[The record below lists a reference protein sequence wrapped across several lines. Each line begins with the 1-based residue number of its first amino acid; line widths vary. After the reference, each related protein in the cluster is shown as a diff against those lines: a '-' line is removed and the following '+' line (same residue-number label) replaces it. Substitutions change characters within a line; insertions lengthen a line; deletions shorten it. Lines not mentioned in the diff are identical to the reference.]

1 MSLFLDGRINGLLLI
16 IESGLIK
23 EWTNSLITSLSFSIV
38 IFEICSSSLISF
50 FVGSS
55 LIVNDY
61 EQEF

>member
-1 MSLFLDGRINGLLLI
+1 MGELINYYI

-23 EWTNSLITSLSFSIV
+23 ERTNSLITSLGFSIV

-55 LIVNDY
+55 LIVNDIGL
-61 EQEF
+61 